1 MIGRKIVKIA
11 ALAIMGVVS
20 FYMARW
26 FGYKA
31 VVGIIL
37 CEAAFGLYAGLSQ
50 QEHGE
55 ELIEETVDAIMD
67 TLEEV
72 CKDHAGEETVEI
84 DRSEMLADVSA
95 KLEEK

>member
-11 ALAIMGVVS
+11 AL
-20 FYMARW
+20 
-26 FGYKA
+26 
-31 VVGIIL
+31 
-37 CEAAFGLYAGLSQ
+37 
-50 QEHGE
+50 
-55 ELIEETVDAIMD
+55 AIMD